1 MARPRLTSLP
11 PLLAVLLLLA
21 MAGCTP
27 KTPPG
32 TVLHTPKA
40 AWRSFRANYCVPPA
54 APAVKVKASLY
65 YSQIRP
71 RKRTNRTLTTLWG
84 DFNGA
89 MRMDVSASIGKL
101 LAHIRENGDGLLV
114 FYPSDNEAYTHIN
127 PVLGATRLGMPFPF
141 SLKVLAGV
149 LTGDFSDLATRS
161 YAAAKRIDGNNP
173 GYVYDLKD
181 DLVTRITLDV
191 VGRPVLVEG
200 RTSKS
205 YAKAETWRLEVNR
218 YQEPEGKKAPLP
230 DKVTLALDNGE
241 KGVLHIKSREL
252 MLTAWPAGSLAL
264 ALPDGVEP
272 IRLDNGYN
280 HESTG
285 DIPVIY
291 EDK

>member
-1 MARPRLTSLP
+1 MTRPRPTSLP
-11 PLLAVLLLLA
+11 ALLAALLLLA
-21 MAGCTP
+21 VAGCTP

-32 TVLHTPKA
+32 TVLHAPKA
-40 AWRSFRANYCVPPA
+40 AWKSFRANYCVRPE

-84 DFNGA
+84 DFGGA

-114 FYPSDNEAYTHIN
+114 FYPSDNEAYTHVN

-141 SLKVLAGV
+141 SLKVLAAV
-149 LTGDFSDLATRS
+149 LAGDFSDLATRG
-161 YAAAKRIDGNNP
+161 YAAARQIDGNNP
-173 GYVYDLKD
+173 GFAFDLKD
-181 DLVTRITLDV
+181 GLVTRITLDV

-200 RTSKS
+200 LTSKS
-205 YAKAETWRLEVNR
+205 YAGARTWRLEINR

-252 MLTAWPAGSLAL
+252 MLKPWPAESLGL

-272 IRLDNGYN
+272 VRLDNGYN

-285 DIPVIY
+285 EIPVIY